1 MDIVSPSWMHELIHT
16 YGLVVLFTVVMLE
29 CMGVLMPGETALVTA
44 ALYAGSTH
52 RFSIASVVLVAATA
66 AIIGDNI
73 GYLIGRSIG
82 VRLIARYGKYVRLNE
97 IRGSRSANICF

>member
-52 RFSIASVVLVAATA
+52 RFSIASVVLVATTA
-66 AIIGDNI
+66 AIIGETSAT
-73 GYLIGRSIG
+73 LSV
-82 VRLIARYGKYVRLNE
+82 VRLGSAHCA
-97 IRGSRSANICF
+97 IRTICPAQ